1 MFQKKGFFDFN
12 TLIISKCEEKDL
24 TISLYNYSVTV
35 KQSYHPETK
44 NKHEGGRGGGRG
56 GVL

>member
-1 MFQKKGFFDFN
+1 MFQKKGFYDFN

-35 KQSYHPETK
+35 KQSYHLETK
-44 NKHEGGRGGGRG
+44 NKHEGGRGG
-56 GVL
+56 VL